1 MKSPPG
7 RSEGEGDT
15 VSISSL
21 IHVSTSREMWFLPF
35 CNILCLGQR
44 SENRMWKQSEKCLS
58 TSFAVRVR
66 VYWPGERK
74 KKVTMTEFCWT
85 SSALHCTRQEQN
97 KCHSLF
103 TCPIFFFYR
112 FWFKSSFHGDKYLI
126 TIHISQI
133 TPTVWLAGFV
143 EELLLIYTE
152 IKSNV

>member
-44 SENRMWKQSEKCLS
+44 SENRIWWTKWKMFVHL
-58 TSFAVRVR
+58 VWV
-66 VYWPGERK
+66 
-74 KKVTMTEFCWT
+74 KVTMTEFCWT

>member
-1 MKSPPG
+1 MSQRLEKC
-7 RSEGEGDT
+7 D
-15 VSISSL
+15 
-21 IHVSTSREMWFLPF
+21 F
-35 CNILCLGQR
+35 CLFATFCALDSVQKT
-44 SENRMWKQSEKCLS
+44 EVDEQSEKCLS
-58 TSFAVRVR
+58 TLFAVRVR